1 MKNKKNF
8 YYGWVIVAVCGLAV
22 FFSGPGQTYSNAA
35 FIDEYIK
42 EFGWSRTEV
51 SSIYSFATLVAG
63 FVMIGVG
70 NFIDRFGQKKM
81 MLIAGIVLALA
92 TFFNSFVQNMFM
104 LAIGF
109 FFIRLFGQGSM
120 TLIPNTLVPQWF
132 IRKRGV
138 AFSLMMLGSFS
149 SAMLFPI
156 INVWLISEWGWRFA
170 WQFWG
175 FALLLIFVPLAW
187 IFIRNSPEEM
197 GLAPDG
203 PIRKRNDG
211 EEDENIDVFNF
222 EDSWTLK
229 EASRTLSF
237 WTLLICVGI
246 PSMVNTGIT
255 FHIVSIFKEN
265 GLEMGASAMVLSLM
279 AMVGIP
285 MSFVSGLIT
294 DRIRTNYILIMIF
307 VIEIILLLFLNN
319 VTTYALAILFGVIWG
334 MSNGLE
340 RIGTNVVWS
349 NYFGRRYVGSINGVG
364 STMVVIGSS
373 LGPLPFGLG
382 YDMFGSY
389 TFILTL
395 MVLFPVIGIISA
407 LLSKK
412 PQRNGQ

>member
-1 MKNKKNF
+1 MKNKNNF

-51 SSIYSFATLVAG
+51 SSLYSFATLVAG

-81 MLIAGIVLALA
+81 MIIAAIVLALA

-132 IRKRGV
+132 IRKRGL

-175 FALLLIFVPLAW
+175 FALLVIFVPIAW
-187 IFIRNSPEEM
+187 IFIRNTPEEM
-197 GLAPDG
+197 GLSPDG
-203 PIRKRNDG
+203 LRLNIDG
-211 EEDENIDVFNF
+211 NEEDGGDDIHVL

-229 EASRTLSF
+229 EATRTLSF

-246 PSMVNTGIT
+246 PSMINTGIT

-294 DRIRTNYILIMIF
+294 DRIRTNYILVMIF

-395 MVLFPVIGIISA
+395 MVVFPVIGIISA

-412 PQRNGQ
+412 PQR

>member
-1 MKNKKNF
+1 MKNKNNF

-51 SSIYSFATLVAG
+51 SSLYSFATLIAG

-81 MLIAGIVLALA
+81 MLIAAIVLALA

-132 IRKRGV
+132 IRKRGL

-149 SAMLFPI
+149 SAMLLPI

-175 FALLLIFVPLAW
+175 FALLLIFVPIAW
-187 IFIRNSPEEM
+187 IFIRNTPEEM
-197 GLAPDG
+197 GLSPDG
-203 PIRKRNDG
+203 LRLNTSSD
-211 EEDENIDVFNF
+211 EENEGGDIHVL

-294 DRIRTNYILIMIF
+294 DRIRTNYILVMIF
-307 VIEIILLLFLNN
+307 LIEIILLLFLNN

-395 MVLFPVIGIISA
+395 MVVFPVIGIISA

-412 PQRNGQ
+412 PQRIL

>member
-1 MKNKKNF
+1 MKNKNNF

-22 FFSGPGQTYSNAA
+22 FFSGPGQTYSNVA

-51 SSIYSFATLVAG
+51 SSLYSFATLVAG

-81 MLIAGIVLALA
+81 MIIAAIVLALA

-132 IRKRGV
+132 IRKRGL

-149 SAMLFPI
+149 SAMLLPI

-175 FALLLIFVPLAW
+175 FALLLIFVPIAW
-187 IFIRNSPEEM
+187 IFIRNTPEEM
-197 GLAPDG
+197 GLSPDG
-203 PIRKRNDG
+203 LRLNTSSD
-211 EEDENIDVFNF
+211 EENEGGDIHVL

-294 DRIRTNYILIMIF
+294 DRIRTNYILVMIF
-307 VIEIILLLFLNN
+307 LVEIILLIFLNN

-364 STMVVIGSS
+364 SIWSS
-373 LGPLPFGLG
+373 
-382 YDMFGSY
+382 
-389 TFILTL
+389 
-395 MVLFPVIGIISA
+395 SA
-407 LLSKK
+407 LYSAHCRSALDTICSAVIHSSS
-412 PQRNGQ
+412 R

>member
-1 MKNKKNF
+1 MKNKNNF

-51 SSIYSFATLVAG
+51 SSLYSFATLVAG

-81 MLIAGIVLALA
+81 MIIAAIVLALA

-132 IRKRGV
+132 IRKRGL

-175 FALLLIFVPLAW
+175 FALLLIFVPIAW
-187 IFIRNSPEEM
+187 IFIRNTPEEM
-197 GLAPDG
+197 GLSPDG
-203 PIRKRNDG
+203 LRLNTSSD
-211 EEDENIDVFNF
+211 EENEGGDIHVL

-294 DRIRTNYILIMIF
+294 DRIRTNYILVMIF
-307 VIEIILLLFLNN
+307 LIEIILLLFLNN

-395 MVLFPVIGIISA
+395 MVVFPVIGIISA

-412 PQRNGQ
+412 PQRNRQ

>member
-1 MKNKKNF
+1 M
-8 YYGWVIVAVCGLAV
+8 GLAV
-22 FFSGPGQTYSNAA
+22 C
-35 FIDEYIK
+35 
-42 EFGWSRTEV
+42 
-51 SSIYSFATLVAG
+51 
-63 FVMIGVG
+63 
-70 NFIDRFGQKKM
+70 
-81 MLIAGIVLALA
+81 LA
-92 TFFNSFVQNMFM
+92 V
-104 LAIGF
+104 
-109 FFIRLFGQGSM
+109 
-120 TLIPNTLVPQWF
+120 
-132 IRKRGV
+132 
-138 AFSLMMLGSFS
+138 
-149 SAMLFPI
+149 
-156 INVWLISEWGWRFA
+156 
-170 WQFWG
+170 WG
-175 FALLLIFVPLAW
+175 FAPLLIFVPIAW
-187 IFIRNSPEEM
+187 IFILNTPEEM
-197 GLAPDG
+197 GLSPDG
-203 PIRKRNDG
+203 LRLNTSSD
-211 EEDENIDVFNF
+211 EENEGGDIHVL

-229 EASRTLSF
+229 EATRTLSF

-246 PSMVNTGIT
+246 PSRINTGIT

-294 DRIRTNYILIMIF
+294 DRIRTNYILVMIF

-395 MVLFPVIGIISA
+395 MVVFPVIGIISA

-412 PQRNGQ
+412 PQRNRQ

>member
-1 MKNKKNF
+1 MKNKNNF

-51 SSIYSFATLVAG
+51 SSLYSFATLVAG
-63 FVMIGVG
+63 FVIIGVG

-81 MLIAGIVLALA
+81 MIIAAIVLALA

-132 IRKRGV
+132 IRKRGL
-138 AFSLMMLGSFS
+138 AFSLMMLGTFS
-149 SAMLFPI
+149 SAMLLPI

-175 FALLLIFVPLAW
+175 FALLLIFVPIAW
-187 IFIRNSPEEM
+187 IFIRNTPEEM
-197 GLAPDG
+197 GLSPDG
-203 PIRKRNDG
+203 LRLNTSSD
-211 EEDENIDVFNF
+211 EENEGGDIHVL

-294 DRIRTNYILIMIF
+294 DRIRTNYILVMIF
-307 VIEIILLLFLNN
+307 LIEIILLIFLNN

-364 STMVVIGSS
+364 STWSS
-373 LGPLPFGLG
+373 SDLH
-382 YDMFGSY
+382 SAHCR
-389 TFILTL
+389 
-395 MVLFPVIGIISA
+395 SA
-407 LLSKK
+407 LDTIYSAVIHSFS
-412 PQRNGQ
+412 R

>member
-1 MKNKKNF
+1 MKNKNNF

-51 SSIYSFATLVAG
+51 SSLYSFATLIAG

-81 MLIAGIVLALA
+81 MLIAAIVLALA
-92 TFFNSFVQNMFM
+92 AFFNSFVQNMFM

-132 IRKRGV
+132 IRKRGL

-149 SAMLFPI
+149 SAMLLPI

-175 FALLLIFVPLAW
+175 FALLLIFVPIAW
-187 IFIRNSPEEM
+187 IFIRNTPEEM
-197 GLAPDG
+197 GLSPDG
-203 PIRKRNDG
+203 LRLNTSSD
-211 EEDENIDVFNF
+211 EENEGGDIHVL

-294 DRIRTNYILIMIF
+294 DRIRTNYILVMIF
-307 VIEIILLLFLNN
+307 LIEIILLLFLNN

-395 MVLFPVIGIISA
+395 MVVFPVIGIISA

-412 PQRNGQ
+412 PQRIL

>member
-1 MKNKKNF
+1 
-8 YYGWVIVAVCGLAV
+8 
-22 FFSGPGQTYSNAA
+22 
-35 FIDEYIK
+35 
-42 EFGWSRTEV
+42 
-51 SSIYSFATLVAG
+51 
-63 FVMIGVG
+63 
-70 NFIDRFGQKKM
+70 
-81 MLIAGIVLALA
+81 
-92 TFFNSFVQNMFM
+92 
-104 LAIGF
+104 
-109 FFIRLFGQGSM
+109 
-120 TLIPNTLVPQWF
+120 
-132 IRKRGV
+132 
-138 AFSLMMLGSFS
+138 
-149 SAMLFPI
+149 
-156 INVWLISEWGWRFA
+156 
-170 WQFWG
+170 
-175 FALLLIFVPLAW
+175 
-187 IFIRNSPEEM
+187 M
-197 GLAPDG
+197 GLSPDG
-203 PIRKRNDG
+203 LRRNIG
-211 EEDENIDVFNF
+211 GNEEDGGDDIHVL

-229 EASRTLSF
+229 EATRTLSF

-246 PSMVNTGIT
+246 PSMINTGIT

-294 DRIRTNYILIMIF
+294 DRIRTNYILVMIF

-395 MVLFPVIGIISA
+395 MVIFPVIGIISA

-412 PQRNGQ
+412 PQRRL

>member
-1 MKNKKNF
+1 MKNKNNF

-51 SSIYSFATLVAG
+51 SSLYSFATLVAG

-81 MLIAGIVLALA
+81 MIIAAIVLALA

-132 IRKRGV
+132 IRKRGL

-149 SAMLFPI
+149 SAMLLPI

-175 FALLLIFVPLAW
+175 FALLLIFVPIAW
-187 IFIRNSPEEM
+187 IFIRNTPEEM
-197 GLAPDG
+197 GLSPDG
-203 PIRKRNDG
+203 LRLNTSSD
-211 EEDENIDVFNF
+211 EENEGGDIHVL

-294 DRIRTNYILIMIF
+294 DRIRTNYILVMIF
-307 VIEIILLLFLNN
+307 LIEIILLLFLNN

-349 NYFGRRYVGSINGVG
+349 NYFGRRFVGSINGVG

-395 MVLFPVIGIISA
+395 MVVFPVIGIISA

-412 PQRNGQ
+412 PQRIL

>member
-1 MKNKKNF
+1 MKNKNNF

-51 SSIYSFATLVAG
+51 SSLYSFATLIAG

-81 MLIAGIVLALA
+81 MLIAAIVLALA

-132 IRKRGV
+132 IRKRGL

-175 FALLLIFVPLAW
+175 FALLLAFVPIAW

-197 GLAPDG
+197 GLSPDG
-203 PIRKRNDG
+203 LHQKTNDD
-211 EEDENIDVFNF
+211 EENEGGDIFVL

-294 DRIRTNYILIMIF
+294 DRIRTNYILVMIF

-382 YDMFGSY
+382 YDIFDSY

-395 MVLFPVIGIISA
+395 MVVFPVIGIISA
-407 LLSKK
+407 MLSKK
-412 PQRNGQ
+412 PQRT